1 MFKIWVINGPNLNLI
16 GERGKIYG
24 DDNYEQL
31 TQTLAKIAESIA
43 VQLTCLQSNSEGQL
57 IDWIQAARHEADGI
71 ILNAGGYTHTSVALH
86 DALDLLDKPKIE
98 VHITNIY
105 ARESFRQ
112 KSLLSPVV
120 NAVIA
125 GFGQKGYILA
135 LEHMITTLKAQDK

>member
-1 MFKIWVINGPNLNLI
+1 MFKIWVLNGPNLNLI

>member
-1 MFKIWVINGPNLNLI
+1 MFRIWVINGPNLNLI

-24 DDNYEQL
+24 DNNYEQL
-31 TQTLAKIAESIA
+31 TQILAKIAESTA

-57 IDWIQAARHEADGI
+57 IDWIQAARHQADGI

-105 ARESFRQ
+105 ARENFRQ

>member
-1 MFKIWVINGPNLNLI
+1 MFRIWVINGPNLNLI

-24 DDNYEQL
+24 DNNYEQL
-31 TQTLAKIAESIA
+31 TQILAKIAESTA

-105 ARESFRQ
+105 ARENFRQ

>member
-105 ARESFRQ
+105 VRESFRQ